1 MNYTTMKSTTA
12 QRARAIANTL
22 GTRSAAGYL
31 RNRRIPLDSA
41 LLILGF
47 GAEKSYWLRHA
58 PSTGKGNGKV
68 VSNAS

>member
-1 MNYTTMKSTTA
+1 MNNHIHAVTMKSTTA

-31 RNRRIPLDSA
+31 RNRNIALDSA

-47 GAEKSYWLRHA
+47 GAERCYWLRHA
-58 PSTGKGNGKV
+58 PT
-68 VSNAS
+68 

>member
-1 MNYTTMKSTTA
+1 MSNHIHAVTMRSTTA
-12 QRARAIANTL
+12 QRARAIARTL

-47 GAEKSYWLRHA
+47 GAERCYWMRHA
-58 PSTGKGNGKV
+58 PGTRQRTN
-68 VSNAS
+68 

>member
-1 MNYTTMKSTTA
+1 MNYTTMKSLTA
-12 QRARAIANTL
+12 QRARAIARTL

-47 GAEKSYWLRHA
+47 GAERCYWLRHA
-58 PSTGKGNGKV
+58 PGQPQRKR
-68 VSNAS
+68 

>member
-1 MNYTTMKSTTA
+1 MNNHIHAVTMRSTTA
-12 QRARAIANTL
+12 QRARAIARNL

-47 GAEKSYWLRHA
+47 GAERCYWLRHA
-58 PSTGKGNGKV
+58 P
-68 VSNAS
+68 AQRPR